1 MVEQASPFWVSVARS
16 SGFRRLHRTGCC
28 PIRRENCWGSMSVY
42 EIKPGIADAACKDC
56 QRKGAMTAEPTEDSS
71 SSSGSSSSDE
81 DEQVGITDG
90 QVSAP
95 PPNAANVD
103 ADLQYLWEDS
113 QVEEGL
119 QYRLA
124 QHYKS
129 VRLFGTLG
137 DDRSE
142 VRIAL
147 KADYDM
153 DPANGPAIRA
163 QVGAA
168 VCAWESAKDFTQQEN
183 KLRAESK
190 ILGTPRIVAHSDK
203 LAMKRAVE
211 GAHGKIPDAEC
222 PSTDYLSGKI
232 EDIEDGEVMA
242 SPLDEVVSRKE
253 AEHATLDL
261 TSAFD
266 GQGRLRLTTA
276 KHKGKL
282 PTTTEELRTKYRIEG
297 NLWLM
302 LAAKFRNK
310 PWLVG
315 TDANTFQT
323 FASYILGEKVALIE
337 IPKADGTG
345 MQQLGPPWQ
354 LVLHYEYTLRR
365 EALKRVQEGDGSLT
379 LDTALRQVTKDSELK
394 ELCFT
399 GPLALSRMA
408 NNKRGHPG
416 LPEPPKAAMALVEWF
431 TLAVTPVARTLIRMP
446 HQEIETPPTSFDTI
460 SSHVEIEPVAQ
471 PPANEPF
478 SRPKPVKELRPIL
491 KAAQSGRQL
500 RVLYLYAGLPRKC
513 DVQTCLLEL
522 ASTWSFTL
530 TMKEVDLLRSA
541 DHDVTVDTFWKSLM
555 DSVDNKDWDVV
566 IATPP
571 CHTHSRARHT
581 WRTSPGP
588 RPIRSFTYSWGFPW
602 LDDDRWQQCK
612 TANICVERTFDAVC
626 HAHAAGAFHLVEH
639 PEDLGITPSGEMPA
653 SLWQLQQMMEI
664 QITTGAC
671 TWALYQC
678 GVGAETPKPT
688 RLLSDLPA
696 ARLEPF
702 QGWPQFTSGRRYLGP
717 LPSHCG
723 HVRSKRLLGKTV
735 DGNWRTSPASAY
747 PEGMC
752 KWLALLIVRS
762 CFDDALK
769 VGETLSN
776 PPPPSKPGI
785 TVGSLVGASGV
796 SEAGASKPGTTFGS
810 LVGASG
816 ASEAGA
822 SDPGITFG
830 SLVGA
835 SGASEAGASN
845 PGITFGSLVGA
856 SGASEAGASDPGIT
870 FGSLVGASGASE
882 AGASDPG
889 ITFGS
894 LVGASGA
901 SEAGASDPGI
911 TVGSLAGAI
920 GVSDAESEIAAETE
934 AELEAGNEDRPLLTF
949 WDGKKANFN
958 DGFGLCSPGR
968 WKPAK
973 RGRSMLTQQSEFC
986 EKLRDTIDQFV
997 AEVFPDQQRMVIAL
1011 ALGKVTKQPFTDERL
1026 ATLRKAWFELLTDP
1040 RQAAELPEFQP
1051 FYLYALSQSLRSMGD
1066 PDWEVVG
1073 DIPNGYASGVPV
1085 GLGYEMPRTPKVF
1098 RKKVRWRKY
1107 DDSDALFDMK
1117 NYVSAREAETDLE
1130 KQFRSE
1136 ETLGMMFPVS
1146 LPVAKAMYPGDR
1158 LRIAAQGAIKKPD
1171 GSYRALHDGTH
1182 GVRVNNEIR
1191 TRDQLEYPGPAEE
1204 ARAMEIAKEEMP
1216 GVHFTL
1222 AADIRKAHRRVLH
1235 RKQDWGLMACRSH
1248 RDSEVI
1254 WINRVGTFGIGSK
1267 AYWWGRLAA
1276 AAGRFVLRTCG
1287 TSFLWMSIFADDL
1300 KVVAGGADKWKVIL
1314 RVHTAWIMIGA
1325 PFAWE
1330 KFRGGLELDWVGY
1343 WLDYT
1348 NFRLGLSERRTL
1360 WLCEWLRSA
1369 TGNNTV
1375 LVRRFAEG
1383 LGRLGFAA
1391 QTLVWMKPFMAP
1403 LYSWAAAVPDGAAL
1417 RPPLLVQLAVAFI
1430 LDGLSDGQYKVSCSS
1445 PEVAKGEV
1453 FRTDS
1458 KGADDMVV
1466 LGGWETRGN
1475 LDTKTARWFSL
1486 KLTKEQVPF
1495 LFKEGKGSSWSSTS
1509 SELLA
1514 SMIAVQLFTTVD
1526 DKAQR
1531 SSAEVV
1537 CAAGTDKRANE
1548 ALSLKRSSTKL
1559 PLMLIMMQLA
1569 QMLARRRMRL
1579 QLCWRPRDENTE
1591 ADDLTNDLFG
1601 AFDPNLRM
1609 EITWEIIE
1617 KELLEKLLA
1626 L

>member
-1 MVEQASPFWVSVARS
+1 
-16 SGFRRLHRTGCC
+16 
-28 PIRRENCWGSMSVY
+28 
-42 EIKPGIADAACKDC
+42 
-56 QRKGAMTAEPTEDSS
+56 
-71 SSSGSSSSDE
+71 
-81 DEQVGITDG
+81 
-90 QVSAP
+90 
-95 PPNAANVD
+95 
-103 ADLQYLWEDS
+103 
-113 QVEEGL
+113 
-119 QYRLA
+119 
-124 QHYKS
+124 
-129 VRLFGTLG
+129 
-137 DDRSE
+137 
-142 VRIAL
+142 
-147 KADYDM
+147 
-153 DPANGPAIRA
+153 
-163 QVGAA
+163 
-168 VCAWESAKDFTQQEN
+168 
-183 KLRAESK
+183 
-190 ILGTPRIVAHSDK
+190 
-203 LAMKRAVE
+203 
-211 GAHGKIPDAEC
+211 
-222 PSTDYLSGKI
+222 
-232 EDIEDGEVMA
+232 MA

-266 GQGRLRLTTA
+266 RQGRLRLTKA

-282 PTTTEELRTKYRIEG
+282 PTTTEELRTKYRVEG

-302 LAAKFRNK
+302 LAATFRNK

-354 LVLHYEYTLRR
+354 LVLRYEYTLRR
-365 EALKRVQEGDGSLT
+365 EALRRVQEGDGSLT
-379 LDTALRQVTKDSELK
+379 LDTALRQVTEDSELK

-408 NNKRGHPG
+408 NNKRGHP
-416 LPEPPKAAMALVEWF
+416 
-431 TLAVTPVARTLIRMP
+431 
-446 HQEIETPPTSFDTI
+446 EIETLATSFDTTA
-460 SSHVEIEPVAQ
+460 SHVEIEPVAQ
-471 PPANEPF
+471 PPANEQF
-478 SRPKPVKELRPIL
+478 SRPKTVKDLRPIL

-541 DHDVTVDTFWKSLM
+541 DQDVTVDTFWKSLM

-588 RPIRSFTYSWGFPW
+588 RPLRSFTYPWGFPW

-626 HAHAAGAFHLVEH
+626 HAHAAGAFHLVGH
-639 PEDLGITPSGEMPA
+639 PEDFGITPSGEMPA

-702 QGWPQFTSGRRYLGP
+702 QGWPKFTSGRRYW
-717 LPSHCG
+717 G
-723 HVRSKRLLGKTV
+723 HFHPTAATCAQKGFWEKH
-735 DGNWRTSPASAY
+735 PASAY
-747 PEGMC
+747 PEGIC

-769 VGETLSN
+769 VGEALSN
-776 PPPPSKPGI
+776 PPTPSKPGI
-785 TVGSLVGASGV
+785 AVGSLVGASGV
-796 SEAGASKPGTTFGS
+796 SEAGASK
-810 LVGASG
+810 L
-816 ASEAGA
+816 
-822 SDPGITFG
+822 GITFG

-835 SGASEAGASN
+835 SGASEAGVSD
-845 PGITFGSLVGA
+845 PGIIFGSLVGA
-856 SGASEAGASDPGIT
+856 SGVSEAEASDPGIT

-894 LVGASGA
+894 LKLELQIL
-901 SEAGASDPGI
+901 EAPS
-911 TVGSLAGAI
+911 
-920 GVSDAESEIAAETE
+920 IAAEAE
-934 AELEAGNEDRPLLTF
+934 AELEAGNEGRPLLTF

-986 EKLRDTIDQFV
+986 EKLRDNIDQFV

-1011 ALGKVTKQPFTDERL
+1011 ALGKVTKQPFTDERF
-1026 ATLRKAWFELLTDP
+1026 ATLRKAWFDLLTDP

-1051 FYLYALSQSLRSMGD
+1051 FYLYAMSQSLRSMGD

-1085 GLGYEMPRTPKVF
+1085 GLGYEMPRTPK
-1098 RKKVRWRKY
+1098 
-1107 DDSDALFDMK
+1107 
-1117 NYVSAREAETDLE
+1117 AETDLE

-1136 ETLGMMFPVS
+1136 ETLGVMFPVS

-1158 LRIAAQGAIKKPD
+1158 LRMAAQGAIKKPD
-1171 GSYRALHDGTH
+1171 GSYRALRDGAR

-1216 GVHFTL
+1216 GVHFAL

-1254 WINRVGTFGIGSK
+1254 WINRVG
-1267 AYWWGRLAA
+1267 
-1276 AAGRFVLRTCG
+1276 
-1287 TSFLWMSIFADDL
+1287 
-1300 KVVAGGADKWKVIL
+1300 
-1314 RVHTAWIMIGA
+1314 
-1325 PFAWE
+1325 
-1330 KFRGGLELDWVGY
+1330 
-1343 WLDYT
+1343 
-1348 NFRLGLSERRTL
+1348 
-1360 WLCEWLRSA
+1360 
-1369 TGNNTV
+1369 
-1375 LVRRFAEG
+1375 
-1383 LGRLGFAA
+1383 
-1391 QTLVWMKPFMAP
+1391 
-1403 LYSWAAAVPDGAAL
+1403 
-1417 RPPLLVQLAVAFI
+1417 
-1430 LDGLSDGQYKVSCSS
+1430 
-1445 PEVAKGEV
+1445 
-1453 FRTDS
+1453 
-1458 KGADDMVV
+1458 
-1466 LGGWETRGN
+1466 
-1475 LDTKTARWFSL
+1475 
-1486 KLTKEQVPF
+1486 
-1495 LFKEGKGSSWSSTS
+1495 
-1509 SELLA
+1509 
-1514 SMIAVQLFTTVD
+1514 
-1526 DKAQR
+1526 
-1531 SSAEVV
+1531 
-1537 CAAGTDKRANE
+1537 
-1548 ALSLKRSSTKL
+1548 
-1559 PLMLIMMQLA
+1559 
-1569 QMLARRRMRL
+1569 
-1579 QLCWRPRDENTE
+1579 
-1591 ADDLTNDLFG
+1591 
-1601 AFDPNLRM
+1601 
-1609 EITWEIIE
+1609 
-1617 KELLEKLLA
+1617 
-1626 L
+1626 